1 MSIAS
6 SRGPLSSAISQWAVI
21 ALGGLGL
28 YGNENVCDSLL
39 NGIQKLLMAG
49 TVGVSSSYNG
59 PKSILQRQQHHPQSI
74 IIHGGGSASFVQYLI
89 QLTMGA
95 VLVWGS
101 FSILQNILPEK
112 VKEMLPVTR
121 KVFDTAVTSLGNG
134 IVNIRDVLS
143 RQILG
148 LEEKQDEFGYKLD
161 ETHSEVVCIRD
172 RVHELNEILLRCEDS
187 LKRGDQRQTFTAKG
201 LRLLLKCVGTMLP
214 ANSKFHHEIDG
225 LYSSSHALDLDGSD
239 ETKKDVGMSSSSV
252 SPGGDSLN
260 ATPNTPLSR
269 LSSADTYTTF
279 ETSCASSPNDGAFYN
294 TSRQYHNLKKH
305 PITEIR
311 GDLEYN
317 ESSSECL
324 HDMVQEM
331 KKIGVTIKN

>member
-49 TVGVSSSYNG
+49 TVGVSSSYNRHG
-59 PKSILQRQQHHPQSI
+59 SILQKEHHPQSI
-74 IIHGGGSASFVQYLI
+74 IIHGGSSASYLQYLI
-89 QLTMGA
+89 QWTMGA
-95 VLVWGS
+95 VLIWGS
-101 FSILQNILPEK
+101 FSILQNILPEQ
-112 VKEMLPVTR
+112 VKEFLPVTR

-143 RQILG
+143 RQMLG

-161 ETHSEVVCIRD
+161 ETHNEVVCIRD
-172 RVHELNEILLRCEDS
+172 RVHDLNDLLLRCEES

-201 LRLLLKCVGTMLP
+201 LRLLLKCVGSMLP

-225 LYSSSHALDLDGSD
+225 LYNSSHALDLDGSD
-239 ETKKDVGMSSSSV
+239 QSNTEIKNSSPDI

-279 ETSCASSPNDGAFYN
+279 ETSCASSPHGELLA
-294 TSRQYHNLKKH
+294 SRQYRNLSKH

-317 ESSSECL
+317 TSSSECL
-324 HDMVQEM
+324 HDMTQEM
-331 KKIGVTIKN
+331 KKIGIIIKN

>member
-1 MSIAS
+1 MSIAA

-21 ALGGLGL
+21 GLGGLGL

-39 NGIQKLLMAG
+39 NGLKKLLMAG
-49 TVGVSSSYNG
+49 SVGVSSSYNG
-59 PKSILQRQQHHPQSI
+59 HRSILQKQQHQPQSI
-74 IIHGGGSASFVQYLI
+74 IIHGGSSASYIQYLV
-89 QLTMGA
+89 QWTMGA
-95 VLVWGS
+95 VLIWSS
-101 FSILQNILPEK
+101 FSILQNILPDK

-121 KVFDTAVTSLGNG
+121 HVFDTAVTSLGNG

-161 ETHSEVVCIRD
+161 ETHNEVVCIRD

-187 LKRGDQRQTFTAKG
+187 LKRGDHRQSFTAKG

-214 ANSKFHHEIDG
+214 ANSKFHHEIDV
-225 LYSSSHALDLDGSD
+225 LYNSSHGLDLDGTEQSN
-239 ETKKDVGMSSSSV
+239 KDIGASSSV
-252 SPGGDSLN
+252 GSPGTDSLSI
-260 ATPNTPLSR
+260 TRNTPLSR

-279 ETSCASSPNDGAFYN
+279 ETSCASSPHGELS
-294 TSRQYHNLKKH
+294 TSRLYRNLNKH

-317 ESSSECL
+317 ETPSECL
-324 HDMVQEM
+324 HDMVLEM